1 MRRHAIEK
9 CRYITAILTD
19 ADVAAAGKEEIE
31 SLHQLHLY
39 FTDVA
44 DAIAFCHTAQL
55 YESCTSF
62 LLIRILLA
70 GLLMYQGNEHSDAW
84 LNIYPCDF
92 FPLTRKMVTMYISY
106 AKSKENDWKMHGAK
120 EKHDDKLM
128 NITEDEVSSLFGI
141 QQSFA
146 YFLFFR

>member
-62 LLIRILLA
+62 WLIRMLLP
-70 GLLMYQGNEHSDAW
+70 GLLM
-84 LNIYPCDF
+84 
-92 FPLTRKMVTMYISY
+92 
-106 AKSKENDWKMHGAK
+106 
-120 EKHDDKLM
+120 
-128 NITEDEVSSLFGI
+128 
-141 QQSFA
+141 
-146 YFLFFR
+146 